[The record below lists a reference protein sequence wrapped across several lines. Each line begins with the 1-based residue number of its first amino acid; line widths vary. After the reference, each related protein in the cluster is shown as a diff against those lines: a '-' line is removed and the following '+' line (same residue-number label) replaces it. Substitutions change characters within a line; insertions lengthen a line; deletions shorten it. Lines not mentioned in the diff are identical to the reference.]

1 VAHPADNR
9 NALDFFR
16 VVVEGA
22 VCCACDGH
30 SDDVSGGSCCS
41 CDDHGDDVSA
51 GCCSDSDPT
60 FCVESTIIVTLF
72 QRLDATFAR

>member
-22 VCCACDGH
+22 ACCACDGH
-30 SDDVSGGSCCS
+30 GDVVMVMVTIFVG
-41 CDDHGDDVSA
+41 
-51 GCCSDSDPT
+51 GCCTDSDTT
-60 FCVESTIIVTLF
+60 FCVESTIILTLV